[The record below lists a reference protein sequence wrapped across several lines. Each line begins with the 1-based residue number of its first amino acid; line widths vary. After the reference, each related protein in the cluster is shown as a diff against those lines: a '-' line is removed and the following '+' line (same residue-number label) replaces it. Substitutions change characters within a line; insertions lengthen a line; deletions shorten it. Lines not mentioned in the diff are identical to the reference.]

1 MKAQGEPERAGKII
15 TFYSY
20 KGGTGRSM
28 ALANVAWALAAS
40 GKRVLTIDWD
50 LEAPGLHRY
59 FEPFLADKSLE
70 RSTGIIDFV
79 RDFATAAV
87 AVKNSAEQTSE
98 KTSGPGW
105 YEDYSNLLAHAIPL
119 KWDFTGGGLLHLV
132 PAGKQD
138 AAYAVR
144 VNSFDWQDFYER
156 LGGGIL
162 LEAVKQK
169 LRRVYDFIL
178 IDSRTGVSDTSGICT
193 IQMPDELVVCFTLN
207 RQSIYGIT
215 AATRSAFGQRR
226 TASGEPTLKIWPVP
240 TRVEKFEKDRLEI
253 ASTMA
258 RARFSGLMWQL
269 SPEQE
274 DVYWGEI
281 AVGYEPYYAYEEVL
295 AAFRDRP
302 RDIGSMLARMEVI
315 ATYLNGG
322 PLDRKEAID
331 EVKKAE
337 GLSAFT
343 TRSASDYE
351 QELFWLGD
359 EYESIR
365 KRMDSG
371 GGRTEL
377 MTGLVGRAQI
387 LASQRDAGAVAEKLF
402 SRGTDGCRI
411 VGLALARIDSRRQH
425 IDLALSGIEESRSA
439 FEQFHALQLADR
451 LLPLLHP
458 TAAAPLLAAIKSQ
471 LDTTIQK
478 SDPSRWT
485 AAQRLIKKLNA
496 TADLDAQTRP
506 SACEYELGVKTQVM
520 LEIFPISTHM
530 RYEDVDETHGPWVK
544 TKGTHSIRVP
554 RTIRMGRSP
563 VTNWLYQSFV
573 QSEGYDNDEF
583 WTVSRTARKRFLTL
597 DGQSMGPGIWPNSK
611 TLPEGKEE
619 HPVTS
624 ISYLEA
630 QAFAN
635 WCNSLGSE
643 NPDRLW
649 SLPPEDHW
657 EFSAR
662 SEQGFIYPWG
672 DAFDATKC
680 NSSESGIGDTS
691 EVARF
696 AAGASQAGCCDMAGN
711 VWEFVLTP
719 ESDGG
724 SCVLRSGSFKND
736 RFLVRSYLRLFG
748 VPLTHRAPDFGFRL
762 AQVERSEVKQTMAV
776 A

>member
-1 MKAQGEPERAGKII
+1 MKAEGEPERAGKII

-28 ALANVAWALAAS
+28 ALANVAWSLASS

-87 AVKNSAEQTSE
+87 AVKKSPEESPEN
-98 KTSGPGW
+98 TSGPSW

-119 KWDFTGGGLLHLV
+119 KWEFAGGGLLHLV

-162 LEAVKQK
+162 LESVKQK
-169 LRRVYDFIL
+169 LRAVYDIIL

-215 AATRSAFGQRR
+215 AAARSAFAQRR
-226 TASGEPTLKIWPVP
+226 TASGDPTLKIWPVP
-240 TRVEKFEKDRLEI
+240 TRVESFEKDRLEI

-258 RARFSGLMWQL
+258 RARFSGLVWQL

-281 AVGYEPYYAYEEVL
+281 AVSYEPYYAYEEVL

-302 RDIGSMLARMEVI
+302 RQAGSMLARMETI

-322 PLDRKEAID
+322 PLDRKETID

-337 GLSAFT
+337 GLNAFT

-351 QELFWLGD
+351 QELLWLGD

-365 KRMDSG
+365 KKMDGG

-377 MTGLVGRAQI
+377 MTGLIGRAQV

-425 IDLALSGIEESRSA
+425 IDLALSGIEESRSP
-439 FEQFHALQLADR
+439 FEQFHALLLAEK
-451 LLPLLHP
+451 LLPSLHP
-458 TAAAPLLAAIKSQ
+458 TTATVLLAAIKSQ
-471 LDTTIQK
+471 LDKTIGN
-478 SDPSRWT
+478 DPSRRT
-485 AAQRLIKKLNA
+485 VAQRLIKKLDK
-496 TADLDAQTRP
+496 TADLDVRTTP
-506 SACEYELGVKTQVM
+506 VVLEYALGRKTQVM
-520 LEIFPISTHM
+520 LEILPASTHV
-530 RYEDVDETHGPWVK
+530 RYEDVDESHGPWVK
-544 TKGTHSIRVP
+544 TKGTHSLRLP
-554 RTIRMGRSP
+554 RSFRMGRSP
-563 VTNWLYQSFV
+563 VTNSLYQSFV
-573 QSEGYDNDEF
+573 QSDGYNNDEF

-597 DGQSMGPGIWPNSK
+597 DGQSMGPGIWPNSE

-635 WCNSLGSE
+635 WCNSLGGE

-696 AAGASQAGCCDMAGN
+696 EAGASQAGCRDMAGN

-724 SCVLRSGSFKND
+724 SCVLRGGSFKND

-748 VPLTHRAPDFGFRL
+748 VPLAHRAPDFGFRL
-762 AQVERSEVKQTMAV
+762 AQVERSAGKQNMAI